1 MSQRKL
7 GGFTLMELM
16 IAMAIVAILAAIA
29 LPSYTAYIQRGKI
42 AEATSNLAA
51 MRVLM
56 EQYFMDNRTYVGGP
70 CTSPGPASYFT
81 YSCSPA
87 ATATAYTLVATGN
100 AAKGMSG
107 FTYTLDQ
114 ANNRQTTAFPG
125 AAGLPASCWMSSKAG
140 C

>member
-1 MSQRKL
+1 MWQRKT

-29 LPSYTAYIQRGKI
+29 LPNYTAYVQRGKI
-42 AEATSNLAA
+42 AEATSNLSA

-70 CTSPGPASYFT
+70 CTSPGPASYFS
-81 YSCSPA
+81 YACNPA
-87 ATATAYTLVATGN
+87 AAATTYTLVATGN
-100 AAKGMSG
+100 AAQGMSG
-107 FTYTLDQ
+107 FTFTIDQ

-125 AAGLPASCWMSSKAG
+125 AAGLPAACWMSSKAG

>member
-7 GGFTLMELM
+7 GGFTLIELM
-16 IAMAIVAILAAIA
+16 IAMAIVAILAAVA
-29 LPSYTAYIQRGKI
+29 LPNYTAYIQRGKI
-42 AEATSNLAA
+42 AEATANLAA

-70 CTSPGPASYFT
+70 CTSPGPASYFS
-81 YSCSPA
+81 YACNPA
-87 ATATAYTLVATGN
+87 ATTTTYTMVATGS
-100 AAKGMSG
+100 ATHGMSG

-125 AAGLPASCWMSSKAG
+125 AAGLPTNCWMTSKAG